1 MIKTQQ
7 SLPHIELCTCG
18 HQLSSEAMRC
28 PYCGRVL
35 RDTTDRDDI
44 HVQQADEG
52 AEPVVFM
59 KVEAD

>member
-1 MIKTQQ
+1 MIQKQQ

-18 HQLSSEAMRC
+18 HQLSSEATSC

-35 RDTTDRDDI
+35 RDTSDRDDT
-44 HVQQADEG
+44 HVQRMDND
-52 AEPVVFM
+52 EPVVFM